1 MLKGGAAGVL
11 CCGILCIGEVSSVNT
26 ILRLTGVLGGDIIMV
41 GLVGSIGEIGT
52 DAAVVGKN
60 TLVSVAGGMM
70 GEHANRRDVEGPIGE
85 CVGIWI
91 GAGVAGGG
99 GRVTGD

>member
-11 CCGILCIGEVSSVNT
+11 CCGILCIGEVSSVNM

-52 DAAVVGKN
+52 DAARKATKHGAIHFG
-60 TLVSVAGGMM
+60 VSS
-70 GEHANRRDVEGPIGE
+70 RFTTDFID
-85 CVGIWI
+85 GIACF
-91 GAGVAGGG
+91 GL
-99 GRVTGD
+99 D